1 MGNGLFITFGGVRF
15 HKDTIVEKSESIN
28 ENGEKQYN
36 VTLDTGT
43 KVSYPEQRRLNNG
56 YKLEVFK
63 RNAKVGEVCEQ
74 VQRGQ
79 DRTPMILSHGLQNNK
94 EDADISIYG
103 LDGATIIDN
112 KDVAES
118 ISFYNCSNNSVFVNN
133 GNRVTKDKHLLND
146 NVYFD
151 NWYGN
156 NKNNTVYVDN
166 DDYVGYTEH
175 TNKGDIC
182 EDGAPKGNR
191 IVDTE
196 M

>member
-166 DDYVGYTEH
+166 DDYVAYTEH